1 MIWSIKINLV
11 KMKVKLKS
19 TVDISSLELRE
30 LSVFDRIEKDTIYD
44 VLLMEI
50 YEGKINFINNIQRL
64 IDIFEKEVLKCCLI

>member
-30 LSVFDRIEKDTIYD
+30 LSAFDRIEKDTIYD

>member
-30 LSVFDRIEKDTIYD
+30 LSVFDRIEKYTIYD

>member
-1 MIWSIKINLV
+1 
-11 KMKVKLKS
+11 MKVKLKS
-19 TVDISSLELRE
+19 KIGILSLELCE
-30 LSVFDRIEKDTIYD
+30 LSAFDRLEKDTIYD

>member
-1 MIWSIKINLV
+1 
-11 KMKVKLKS
+11 MKVKLKS